1 MPGEDI
7 AGILAQQK
15 LQERDRQEFTQKIEA
30 ISGQVKNV
38 EKNVQAEMKKIGQQ
52 VQSIGLL
59 KGDSETLKKWPTL
72 TEAEKQVSPLIP
84 RNAYQTQLQ
93 AIFAEQ
99 ENIPGLKRR
108 LAELYTKEDAEKLL
122 SEDSTGE
129 KFAEAICTSEECK
142 VKVKGKVEEYQESHG
157 QKKQRGF
164 WD

>member
-15 LQERDRQEFTQKIEA
+15 LQERDRQEFIEEIKA

-38 EKNVQAEMKKIGQQ
+38 EKNVQEEMKKIGQQ
-52 VQSIGLL
+52 VQSIAVS
-59 KGDSETLKKWPTL
+59 KGDSETLKKWDSL

-108 LAELYTKEDAEKLL
+108 VKEILSKEDLEALL
-122 SEDSTGE
+122 TEDDSGQ
-129 KFAEAICTSEECK
+129 KIADLLCTNETCRTK
-142 VKVKGKVEEYQESHG
+142 VKERVETFSKEHG
-157 QKKQRGF
+157 LKKERGLF
-164 WD
+164 G